1 MVPLIHCPGIYFWEQ
16 SYTENSEM
24 GGLKNTSNF
33 PQLGIY
39 GLLEPFALWSPY
51 NDLASQAGLRFP

>member
-1 MVPLIHCPGIYFWEQ
+1 
-16 SYTENSEM
+16 M